1 MEITEG
7 MSDLEKE
14 FLKEELVRKIKDSVQ
29 KSFGNVP
36 DYINV
41 LLDEYS
47 EKVVEVVSWKRLLK
61 QFIGVNISS
70 DQEVNK
76 KRPNKRFD
84 WSFANKPIY
93 KCNVFFGADSKESVI

>member
-7 MSDLEKE
+7 MSDIEKE
-14 FLKEELVRKIKDSVQ
+14 YMKEELVRKIKDSAE

-36 DYINV
+36 NFINE

-70 DQEVNK
+70 DLEVNK

-93 KCNVFFGADSKESVI
+93 KCNVFFGADSK